1 MDWGTIIFF
10 KLVAVAFLVFL
21 NGFFVAAE
29 FALVKVRDTQ
39 LEPLVNKGHKRAKI
53 ARLILNNLDAA
64 LSATQLGITLAS
76 LGLGR
81 LGEPVIAE
89 ILEPVLHWMNIESE
103 QVKHSISFGIGFSII
118 SFLHIVVGELAAKS
132 LAIQKPLATSIW
144 VAQPLTWF
152 YKISYPAIWVL
163 NHAAG
168 WLLRR
173 FGVEPVSEGE
183 MAHSEEE
190 LRLLFSS
197 NQKHSGGS
205 HFGRDLVLNAM
216 DLRHRTVRAV
226 MRPRKEIT
234 ALDTEASIPE
244 CLDIAE
250 KTNYSRF
257 PLVEDGNLDKTLG
270 VIHIKDLYAKRLQA
284 KRGADLLGMAR
295 KLIYIPE
302 TANLERVLQLFQE
315 RKLHLAIVVDEF
327 GGTIGM
333 VTLENVLEELVGQI
347 QDEFDQEKPLLTQK
361 NETTWELAGNL
372 PLHELTDLTGVE
384 VSGEGVT
391 TVSGWITQE
400 LGGFPKQGDT
410 APLGEYEL
418 RVEQMDGP
426 RVATL
431 RLIKHTPKP
440 EPASE

>member
-1 MDWGTIIFF
+1 MDGATLIVL
-10 KLVAVAFLVFL
+10 KLLAVAFLVFL

-29 FALVKVRDTQ
+29 FALVKVRETQ

-81 LGEPVIAE
+81 LGEPVMAE
-89 ILEPVLHWMNIESE
+89 ILEPVLTWMNIESE
-103 QVKHSISFGIGFSII
+103 QLRHSIAFGIGFSII

-132 LAIQKPLATSIW
+132 LAIQKPLPTSVW

-152 YKISYPAIWVL
+152 YKVSYPAIWAL
-163 NHAAG
+163 NHAAA

-173 FGVEPVSEGE
+173 FGVEPVSESE

-190 LRLLFSS
+190 LRLLFSAS
-197 NQKHSGGS
+197 QKHTGGT

-226 MRPRKEIT
+226 MRPRQEIT
-234 ALDTEASIPE
+234 AFDLEATISE

-250 KTNYSRF
+250 KTNYSRY
-257 PLVEDGNLDKTLG
+257 PLVKDDNLDKTLG
-270 VIHIKDLYAKRLQA
+270 VVHIKDLYSMRFRAKRA
-284 KRGADLLGMAR
+284 ADLLPVAR
-295 KLIYIPE
+295 KLIYVPE
-302 TANLERVLQLFQE
+302 TANLERLLQLFQE
-315 RKLHLAIVVDEF
+315 RKVHLAIVVDEF
-327 GGTIGM
+327 GGTVGM

-347 QDEFDQEKPLLTQK
+347 QDEFDQEKPLLVQK
-361 NETTWELAGNL
+361 SETTWELAGNL
-372 PLHELTDLTGVE
+372 PLHELADLVNAEVE
-384 VSGEGVT
+384 AEGVS

-400 LGGFPKQGDT
+400 LGGFPRRGDT
-410 APLGEYEL
+410 TMLGEYKLE
-418 RVEQMDGP
+418 VVQMDGP
-426 RVATL
+426 RVAL
-431 RLIKHTPKP
+431 LKLSRLPKP
-440 EPASE
+440 PEQEA